1 MKIPINSDDD
11 IKIIHKELRRLK
23 YRKLQSRTSNH
34 DNWIVFNGS
43 YWWGAISDAGLSM
56 DRTISISE
64 LKEMK

>member
-23 YRKLQSRTSNH
+23 YRKLPSRTSNH
-34 DNWIVFNGS
+34 DNWIVFNGG
-43 YWWGAISDAGLSM
+43 YWWGAISDVGLSM
-56 DRTISISE
+56 DRTISISD